1 MNELYLCFI
10 KYIGKDIEEYNNYEF
25 LFTDNIDTFWGEN
38 FEYMPCCLCDEL
50 IPNDEDFNT
59 KKFLRTKLNLT
70 LIQDSCCH
78 SFQDCAD
85 GIIALAYENISDY
98 EEYPEDG
105 RLVLH
110 YGISI
115 EETEDLLSNKGLV
128 FE

>member
-50 IPNDEDFNT
+50 IPNDDDFNT

-70 LIQDSCCH
+70 
-78 SFQDCAD
+78 
-85 GIIALAYENISDY
+85 
-98 EEYPEDG
+98 
-105 RLVLH
+105 
-110 YGISI
+110 
-115 EETEDLLSNKGLV
+115 
-128 FE
+128 